1 MGGKQCTVSSRPRAP
16 APRVTPATSRGSI
29 ECLPTSTRIAAT
41 PAPPINCSK
50 SSSRLPLRVPR
61 KRCVRGLETLF
72 YTREMKTVLVTG
84 ASRGLG
90 LELARQYVHKKKED
104 GDYGPPAWRVVVCC
118 RGDPPHKELF
128 DELRQGYGGCTS
140 LHSIT
145 LDVACSDAF
154 DANFRNALADIGRID
169 VLINNAGVCIGRECA
184 VGNVDYDA
192 WTRSFNTNVMG
203 SMRVLEHCQPHLAP
217 DASVVNISGRMGS
230 IGRVLSGLGISSAT
244 TQDVVYRTT
253 KAALNMMTVCAAAE
267 MRTNPKTKSVK
278 LIAVDPG
285 WMNTD
290 MGSRGGTIKAPL
302 EPRESAAG
310 IVALIESLT
319 PEDSGKFL
327 NWRGEEMPW

>member
-1 MGGKQCTVSSRPRAP
+1 
-16 APRVTPATSRGSI
+16 
-29 ECLPTSTRIAAT
+29 
-41 PAPPINCSK
+41 
-50 SSSRLPLRVPR
+50 
-61 KRCVRGLETLF
+61 
-72 YTREMKTVLVTG
+72 MKTVLVTG

-90 LELARQYVHKKKED
+90 LELARQYVHKTKEGD
-104 GDYGPPAWRVVVCC
+104 GMPAWRVVVCV
-118 RGDPPHKELF
+118 RGDPPH
-128 DELRQGYGGCTS
+128 DELSDVLSQGHDVHIC
-140 LHSIT
+140 IT

-154 DANFRNALADIGRID
+154 NSNFRNALERIGRID

-203 SMRVLEHCQPHLAP
+203 SMRVLEHCLPHLTS
-217 DASVVNISGRMGS
+217 DATVVNISGRMGS
-230 IGRVLSGLGISSAT
+230 IGRVLSGLGASSAT

-267 MRTNPKTKSVK
+267 MRTNQKTKSVK
-278 LIAVDPG
+278 VIAVDPG

>member
-1 MGGKQCTVSSRPRAP
+1 
-16 APRVTPATSRGSI
+16 
-29 ECLPTSTRIAAT
+29 
-41 PAPPINCSK
+41 
-50 SSSRLPLRVPR
+50 
-61 KRCVRGLETLF
+61 
-72 YTREMKTVLVTG
+72 
-84 ASRGLG
+84 
-90 LELARQYVHKKKED
+90 
-104 GDYGPPAWRVVVCC
+104 
-118 RGDPPHKELF
+118 
-128 DELRQGYGGCTS
+128 
-140 LHSIT
+140 
-145 LDVACSDAF
+145 
-154 DANFRNALADIGRID
+154 

-203 SMRVLEHCQPHLAP
+203 SMRVLEHCQPHLTS
-217 DASVVNISGRMGS
+217 DATVVNISGRMGS
-230 IGRVLSGLGISSAT
+230 IGRVLSGLGASSAT

-278 LIAVDPG
+278 VIAVDPG

>member
-1 MGGKQCTVSSRPRAP
+1 
-16 APRVTPATSRGSI
+16 
-29 ECLPTSTRIAAT
+29 
-41 PAPPINCSK
+41 
-50 SSSRLPLRVPR
+50 
-61 KRCVRGLETLF
+61 
-72 YTREMKTVLVTG
+72 MKTVLVTG

-90 LELARQYVHKKKED
+90 LELARQYVHKANE
-104 GDYGPPAWRVVVCC
+104 GDATPPAWRVVVCC
-118 RGDPPHKELF
+118 RGDPSQELS
-128 DELRQGYGGCTS
+128 DVLLQGRHDGCDTR
-140 LHSIT
+140 SIT

-154 DANFRNALADIGRID
+154 DAFFRNALEGIGRID

-203 SMRVLEHCQPHLAP
+203 SMRVLEHCLPHLTS
-217 DASVVNISGRMGS
+217 DATVVNISGRMGS
-230 IGRVLSGLGISSAT
+230 IGRVLSGLGASSAT

-267 MRTNPKTKSVK
+267 MRTNQKTKSVK
-278 LIAVDPG
+278 VIAVDPG

-302 EPRESAAG
+302 EPSESAAG

>member
-1 MGGKQCTVSSRPRAP
+1 MHGELETARARAAGDPRDVPRVDRMPADLDAHRRDTRAP
-16 APRVTPATSRGSI
+16 DQLFKII
-29 ECLPTSTRIAAT
+29 EPTSTSCSEEALPVRTRDALFCT
-41 PAPPINCSK
+41 PS
-50 SSSRLPLRVPR
+50 
-61 KRCVRGLETLF
+61 
-72 YTREMKTVLVTG
+72 MKTVLVTG

-90 LELARQYVHKKKED
+90 LELARQYVHKTKE
-104 GDYGPPAWRVVVCC
+104 GDATPAWRVVVCC
-118 RGDPPHKELF
+118 RGDPSQELS
-128 DELRQGYGGCTS
+128 DVLRQGRHDGCDT
-140 LHSIT
+140 LCIT

-154 DANFRNALADIGRID
+154 DANFRNALKSIGRID

-192 WTRSFNTNVMG
+192 WTRSFDTNVMG
-203 SMRVLEHCQPHLAP
+203 SMRVLEHCLPHLAP
-217 DASVVNISGRMGS
+217 DATVVNISGRMGS
-230 IGRVLSGLGISSAT
+230 IGRVLSGLGASSAT

-278 LIAVDPG
+278 VIAVDPG

>member
-1 MGGKQCTVSSRPRAP
+1 
-16 APRVTPATSRGSI
+16 
-29 ECLPTSTRIAAT
+29 
-41 PAPPINCSK
+41 
-50 SSSRLPLRVPR
+50 
-61 KRCVRGLETLF
+61 
-72 YTREMKTVLVTG
+72 MKTVLVTG

-90 LELARQYVHKKKED
+90 LELARQYVHKTKE
-104 GDYGPPAWRVVVCC
+104 GDATPPWRVVVCV
-118 RGDPPHKELF
+118 RGDPPHDTLY
-128 DELRQGYGGCTS
+128 DELRQGHEGCTS
-140 LHSIT
+140 FVIIT

-154 DANFRNALADIGRID
+154 DANFRNALKSIGRID

-192 WTRSFNTNVMG
+192 WTRSFDTNVMG
-203 SMRVLEHCQPHLAP
+203 SMRVLEHCLPHLTS
-217 DASVVNISGRMGS
+217 DATVVNISGRMGS
-230 IGRVLSGLGISSAT
+230 IGRVLSGLGASSAT

-278 LIAVDPG
+278 VIAVDPG

>member
-1 MGGKQCTVSSRPRAP
+1 
-16 APRVTPATSRGSI
+16 
-29 ECLPTSTRIAAT
+29 
-41 PAPPINCSK
+41 
-50 SSSRLPLRVPR
+50 
-61 KRCVRGLETLF
+61 
-72 YTREMKTVLVTG
+72 MKTVLVTG

-90 LELARQYVHKKKED
+90 LELARQYVHKTKE
-104 GDYGPPAWRVVVCC
+104 GDASKMWRVVVCC
-118 RGDPPHKELF
+118 RGDPSQELS
-128 DELRQGYGGCTS
+128 DVLQPSWRHTLC
-140 LHSIT
+140 IT

-154 DANFRNALADIGRID
+154 NSNFRNALERIGRID

-203 SMRVLEHCQPHLAP
+203 SMRVLEHCQPHLTS
-217 DASVVNISGRMGS
+217 DATVVNISGRMGS
-230 IGRVLSGLGISSAT
+230 IGRVLSGLGASSAT

-267 MRTNPKTKSVK
+267 MRTNQKTKSVK
-278 LIAVDPG
+278 VIAVDPG

-302 EPRESAAG
+302 EPSESAAG